1 MSKLDFL
8 EISRYFKGYYRTL
21 RDVHYYLTNDSEVSP
36 EELQAVSKVL
46 SKLIYGFIRVNG
58 KAFREMDSEQ
68 YDQQFHLFHQDF
80 LSVIQNSGENNV
92 DFDQF
97 TSLIDEILE
106 IAVMRINALGKIRR
120 GNQEQ
125 VPENNEMTEAAD
137 DKTES
142 SNEHETDADDDEEVI
157 VDEVKEADEEEK
169 IVEEEA
175 VTLVENVNAL
185 VISVSPG
192 VDETLPEP
200 EIIQEVKPA
209 LDVTFDV
216 EAAESAEPVEEVKVQ
231 TDFVDAG
238 PITNNFNDYES
249 SDHFRF
255 RPRRR
260 KNR

>member
-8 EISRYFKGYYRTL
+8 EISRYFKSYYRTL

-36 EELQAVSKVL
+36 EELRAVSKVL

-58 KAFREMDSEQ
+58 KAFIEMDSEQ
-68 YDQQFHLFHQDF
+68 YEQQFHLFHQDF
-80 LSVIQNSGENNV
+80 LNVIQNSGENNV
-92 DFDQF
+92 NFDHF

-120 GNQEQ
+120 GSLEQ

-142 SNEHETDADDDEEVI
+142 SNEIETDAEDEEVI
-157 VDEVKEADEEEK
+157 VDAVKAAEEVKKD
-169 IVEEEA
+169 EEA
-175 VTLVENVNAL
+175 VPLVENVNAL
-185 VISVSPG
+185 VISVSPMD
-192 VDETLPEP
+192 VETITVP
-200 EIIQEVKPA
+200 EITQDVKPV
-209 LDVTFDV
+209 LDVTYDV